1 MYQTVRPVRLI
12 ALDLDGTLLY
22 PDHSISERT
31 QNAIDEARQRGV
43 RVTVATGRMYASSI
57 PFVRQIKVDM
67 PFVTSQGAMVRTVDG
82 GVVSHQPIAPRIAW
96 DVVDYALTHGH
107 HVNVYIND
115 MVYVQKDGKTIQ
127 EYAEYFTVPYEI
139 CDLRELLKTAAP
151 TKILFLENEETM
163 PALQAALNRRFENR
177 LHMVLSHP
185 AFLEVNH
192 PDTNK
197 WNAIRDIGRLY
208 GIEGDEIMAI
218 GDSLNDLEMV
228 RDAGWG
234 VAMGNAMDE
243 VKQAARLMTDAN
255 DRDGAAKAIER
266 WVLRSY
272 HP

>member
-22 PDHSISERT
+22 PDHSISERA
-31 QNAIDEARQRGV
+31 QNAIGEARRRGV
-43 RVTVATGRMYASSI
+43 RVTVATGRMYMSSI
-57 PFVRQIKVDM
+57 PFVKEIQVDM

-82 GVVSHQPIAPRIAW
+82 GVLSHQPIPAPIARE
-96 DVVDYALTHGH
+96 VADYALTHGH
-107 HVNVYIND
+107 HVNVYIHD

-127 EYAEYFTVPYEI
+127 EYAKYFTTPYEI
-139 CDLRELLKTAAP
+139 CDLRELLKTMAP
-151 TKILFLENEETM
+151 TKILFLEDEKTM
-163 PALQAALNRRFENR
+163 PALQAALNGLFGDR

-197 WNAIRDIGRLY
+197 WNAIMDIGRLY

-218 GDSLNDLEMV
+218 GDSPNDLEMI

-234 VAMGNAMDE
+234 VAMGNAME
-243 VKQAARLMTDAN
+243 EIKQAARLITDAN
-255 DRDGAAKAIER
+255 DQDGVAKAIER
-266 WVLRSY
+266 WVLG
-272 HP
+272 